1 VLYDTPN
8 AESCDDAMRD
18 VNDPATIHAE
28 TSDWLIDART
38 SQRPDAAGAPIDM

>member
-1 VLYDTPN
+1 
-8 AESCDDAMRD
+8 MRD
-18 VNDPATIHAE
+18 VNDPATIQAE

>member
-1 VLYDTPN
+1 
-8 AESCDDAMRD
+8 MRD
-18 VNDPATIHAE
+18 VNEPAIIQAD